1 MKKIYLKSDEPRK
14 ELYRIVLKEF
24 SKRIDKYNRQ
34 YIKDLIRDLMQSKDN
49 K

>member
-1 MKKIYLKSDEPRK
+1 MATNQPPPRLPEAPDE
-14 ELYRIVLKEF
+14 
-24 SKRIDKYNRQ
+24 YNRQ